1 MDAQGRSNGSLD
13 SMGPIQTPI
22 STALGLMQKMEGV
35 ARLLGGVLPCGP
47 ALLGDWKSLRGASL
61 QLISSNCLPK
71 ECSWE
76 FTSLCMGLGRLTS
89 TMHKMD
95 RWHCMQML
103 QWYE

>member
-35 ARLLGGVLPCGP
+35 ARLLGGVLPSAP
-47 ALLGDWKSLRGASL
+47 AVLRDWKLSSACIIAPNQL
-61 QLISSNCLPK
+61 QQSAKRVLVELHIPLH
-71 ECSWE
+71 
-76 FTSLCMGLGRLTS
+76 GLGGLTS
-89 TMHKMD
+89 MMQQVD
-95 RWHCMQML
+95 WWHCTQLL